1 MKTPVPVFS
10 ERCGVVAC
18 HLLLVCWWWYWW
30 WWWWVHRG
38 TREPGCLLRQCVGSH
53 CFVPGK
59 SQPSLA
65 ALLSNWQT
73 DQRGEMP
80 KVYSVLF
87 QTRRPKWY
95 RSPEK
100 LPSSNKSCKFFKVN
114 ITKQKSC
121 IIWPLSLSYLSGC
134 SLLNSPTKNWRL
146 LLL

>member
-1 MKTPVPVFS
+1 MSVKSMSWYRIAFSHRSHQEDPLDKDSCDSVF
-10 ERCGVVAC
+10 RALCCCCLPLAAGVLMMILMV
-18 HLLLVCWWWYWW
+18 VMVS
-30 WWWWVHRG
+30 VHRG
-38 TREPGCLLRQCVGSH
+38 PREPGCLLRQCVGSH

-59 SQPSLA
+59 SQPSQG

-100 LPSSNKSCKFFKVN
+100 LPSNNKSYRNYTQFDH
-114 ITKQKSC
+114 
-121 IIWPLSLSYLSGC
+121 YLI
-134 SLLNSPTKNWRL
+134 LA
-146 LLL
+146 